1 MKRLNTLEATYL
13 LYNPQYSPEYVGYS
27 LYIFNPKE
35 DTVKAAVRFTIKH
48 NAEYL

>member
-13 LYNPQYSPEYVGYS
+13 LYSPQCIHIGNSF
-27 LYIFNPKE
+27 YIIFFPKE
-35 DTVKAAVRFTIKH
+35 NTVKAAVRFTIKH